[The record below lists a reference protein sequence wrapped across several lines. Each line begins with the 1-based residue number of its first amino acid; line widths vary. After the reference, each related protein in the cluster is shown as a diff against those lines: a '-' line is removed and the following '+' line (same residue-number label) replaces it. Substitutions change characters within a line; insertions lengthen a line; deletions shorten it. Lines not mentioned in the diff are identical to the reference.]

1 MWEQEGAN
9 LRDWERKLIKRVEGV
24 EGLEWVWERKIGLKK
39 LKKKI
44 ILRNCKF
51 DRFRIRFGDWGRG
64 LLIKNEYV
72 YAYTC
77 TYTHIFG
84 ALRIRIEKKNNDW

>member
-1 MWEQEGAN
+1 MREKVDKESRGSRGFRMS
-9 LRDWERKLIKRVEGV
+9 LREKDWIEEIE
-24 EGLEWVWERKIGLKK
+24 
-39 LKKKI
+39 KKI

-51 DRFRIRFGDWGRG
+51 DMFRIRFGDWGRG